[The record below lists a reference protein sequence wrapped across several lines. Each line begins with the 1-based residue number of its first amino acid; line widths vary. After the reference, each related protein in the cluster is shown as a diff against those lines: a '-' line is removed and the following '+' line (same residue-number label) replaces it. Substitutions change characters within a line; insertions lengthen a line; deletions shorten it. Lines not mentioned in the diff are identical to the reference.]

1 MGWQDRVW
9 SWLAGARQDS
19 APALPGPAP
28 MVQRRDSV
36 YSPLSNFGN
45 PAWDK
50 SVSTRPNPYA
60 MPLTEA
66 ELRAAYR
73 TDGLARRIVD
83 LRPSRAT
90 RKGWTVPDIGISED
104 RRLRTWER
112 ACIGGQMGGLLGG
125 AIGLMVTEDD
135 VPRSFRTDPR
145 RWREQPLNLD
155 RIGVLHALHIFD
167 ATEARPVE
175 WEEDLRETGYW
186 MPRIWQINRGRLS
199 IRVHASRVLHFRGAR
214 RLPSETQGAGWY
226 SNGLPDDSFL
236 QAVWDQI
243 SALAVTM
250 QAGAQF
256 AHELRQ
262 TILQIGDLS
271 AKQVGDES
279 NLLADRLALMRQTQ
293 SSMDVTVLGPDD
305 KFEVRATPV
314 TGFKELTEG
323 AQQMLS
329 TVLGWPRSM
338 LSGEPPGGL
347 STDDESGLE
356 RERTIVSDYQ
366 ETELRQ
372 PLEQLYRVLYRS
384 QDGPTGGVEPD
395 EWEVTFTE
403 LDSPTA
409 KESAELQKIAAET
422 DAIRISSGVISPEDA
437 TRSRHGE
444 SGWKLDLDP
453 VKPPDPIEEAEIEA
467 ERMRVLREAGALPG
481 APVEGEE
488 DPEADPEDDEGRGD
502 AIDADSVCILVPAAD
517 PGLRAAVERAIG
529 QTLVVEGEP
538 HVTALYLG
546 RGLSEEEIA
555 EVVAVVAEEARLTEP
570 GTLMQGSIRAFLHG
584 PDGTPIVVEFSDTW
598 AIGPL
603 HDRLLRRLAHLIR
616 ARQHRTFRPHV
627 TVGYAA
633 NALTPEASTA
643 LLSVDV
649 SEVRVAVGELRVQVG
664 GQVVATVPV
673 GG

>member
-1 MGWQDRVW
+1 MSNWLERMWGW
-9 SWLAGARQDS
+9 LGAGGARQDS
-19 APALPGPAP
+19 APALPGP
-28 MVQRRDSV
+28 VQQRRDSV

-50 SVSTRPNPYA
+50 SVTTRPNPYA
-60 MPLTEA
+60 VPLTEA

-90 RKGWTVPDIGISED
+90 RKGWTVPDIGLSED

-112 ACIGGQMGGLLGG
+112 ACVGGQMGGLLGG

-135 VPRSFRTDPR
+135 VPRSFRADPR

-186 MPRIWQINRGRLS
+186 MPRIWQIHRGRLS

-214 RLPSETQGAGWY
+214 RLPSETQGGGGWY

-305 KFEVRATPV
+305 KFEVRSTPV
-314 TGFKELTEG
+314 TGFKELSEG

-356 RERTIVSDYQ
+356 RERAIVSDYQ
-366 ETELRQ
+366 ETDLRQ
-372 PLEQLYRVLYRS
+372 PLEQLYAVVYAQ
-384 QDGPTGGVEPD
+384 QDGPTKGVTPD
-395 EWEVTFTE
+395 EWEVSFTP
-403 LDSPTA
+403 LDTPT
-409 KESAELQKIAAET
+409 EEEIAALRHQVAQT
-422 DAIRISSGVISPEDA
+422 DAILISSGIVAPEDV
-437 TRSRHGE
+437 TRSRFGE
-444 SGWKLDLDP
+444 DGWQFELEP
-453 VKPPDPIEEAEIEA
+453 VEVPDPIEEAEIEA
-467 ERMRVLREAGALPG
+467 ERMKVLREAGALPG
-481 APVEGEE
+481 GPAVEGEE
-488 DPEADPEDDEGRGD
+488 DPEADPEEDDEED
-502 AIDADSVCILVPAAD
+502 DEPPAD
-517 PGLRAAVERAIG
+517 E
-529 QTLVVEGEP
+529 
-538 HVTALYLG
+538 
-546 RGLSEEEIA
+546 
-555 EVVAVVAEEARLTEP
+555 
-570 GTLMQGSIRAFLHG
+570 
-584 PDGTPIVVEFSDTW
+584 
-598 AIGPL
+598 
-603 HDRLLRRLAHLIR
+603 
-616 ARQHRTFRPHV
+616 
-627 TVGYAA
+627 
-633 NALTPEASTA
+633 
-643 LLSVDV
+643 
-649 SEVRVAVGELRVQVG
+649 
-664 GQVVATVPV
+664 
-673 GG
+673 